1 MAIEW
6 IANGVRVNAVS
17 PGTIF
22 SQTAS
27 DNYAIDVFQ
36 MAIPH
41 IPAKRLGT
49 PAEIASAVCFLNSPA
64 AAYITGTTLNI
75 DGGSGLYSPPL
86 VPVEGNF

>member
-1 MAIEW
+1 MAVEW

-41 IPAKRLGT
+41 IPAKRLGKMAKKPRT
-49 PAEIASAVCFLNSPA
+49 SAFFPLYNRTKVQHQKFQ
-64 AAYITGTTLNI
+64 YI
-75 DGGSGLYSPPL
+75 
-86 VPVEGNF
+86 

>member
-1 MAIEW
+1 MKRDVKFLLVFYDIFFELSFRTMAIEW

-41 IPAKRLGT
+41 IPAKRLGKMAKKPRT
-49 PAEIASAVCFLNSPA
+49 SAFFP
-64 AAYITGTTLNI
+64 
-75 DGGSGLYSPPL
+75 
-86 VPVEGNF
+86 

>member
-27 DNYAIDVFQ
+27 DNYAIDVFE
-36 MAIPH
+36 MAKPH
-41 IPAKRLGT
+41 IPPYYINGQLGQ
-49 PAEIASAVCFLNSPA
+49 
-64 AAYITGTTLNI
+64 
-75 DGGSGLYSPPL
+75 
-86 VPVEGNF
+86 

>member
-1 MAIEW
+1 MAVEW

-41 IPAKRLGT
+41 IPAKRLGKGPFLYYVRVFLAFYRPPT
-49 PAEIASAVCFLNSPA
+49 PMSLR
-64 AAYITGTTLNI
+64 NI
-75 DGGSGLYSPPL
+75 KMAPYQTYDIR
-86 VPVEGNF
+86 ENE

>member
-1 MAIEW
+1 MNEKGGKIFISFFYDIFFDLSFRTMAVEW

-41 IPAKRLGT
+41 IPAKRLGKMAKKPRT
-49 PAEIASAVCFLNSPA
+49 SAFFP
-64 AAYITGTTLNI
+64 
-75 DGGSGLYSPPL
+75 
-86 VPVEGNF
+86 

>member
-41 IPAKRLGT
+41 IPAKRLGKMGKKPRT
-49 PAEIASAVCFLNSPA
+49 SAVFP
-64 AAYITGTTLNI
+64 
-75 DGGSGLYSPPL
+75 
-86 VPVEGNF
+86 

>member
-27 DNYAIDVFQ
+27 DNCAIDVFQ

-41 IPAKRLGT
+41 IPAKRLGKT
-49 PAEIASAVCFLNSPA
+49 AKKPRTSAAIVRRYNTRHFNMMLVFQT
-64 AAYITGTTLNI
+64 ITAQLLTLNCR
-75 DGGSGLYSPPL
+75 S
-86 VPVEGNF
+86 VF

>member
-1 MAIEW
+1 MKRYVKFLLVFFKLSFRTMAIEW

-41 IPAKRLGT
+41 IPAKRLGKMAKKPRT
-49 PAEIASAVCFLNSPA
+49 STFFP
-64 AAYITGTTLNI
+64 
-75 DGGSGLYSPPL
+75 
-86 VPVEGNF
+86 

>member
-1 MAIEW
+1 MAVEW

-41 IPAKRLGT
+41 IPAKRLGKMT
-49 PAEIASAVCFLNSPA
+49 KKPRTSAFIPEYNRTTVQRQKFQYNACLSTNHSTALNCRV
-64 AAYITGTTLNI
+64 IG
-75 DGGSGLYSPPL
+75 
-86 VPVEGNF
+86 

>member
-1 MAIEW
+1 MAVEW

-41 IPAKRLGT
+41 IPAKRLGKMAKT
-49 PAEIASAVCFLNSPA
+49 QNIYFLSMIRS
-64 AAYITGTTLNI
+64 YDGTTPEI
-75 DGGSGLYSPPL
+75 PI
-86 VPVEGNF
+86 